1 MDKMKMYCESI
12 ENNISI
18 PDIIR
23 NDKEIKL
30 FYDKLG
36 AKKIKALGYGRKRIK
51 EAYDAIIMEVEVEK
65 AIRSKFTKDLYTAKE
80 AKEKLKEIYA
90 ELGINVKVT
99 AKEIEKF
106 GFKNE
111 VKRINGVVTK
121 VFTK

>member
-1 MDKMKMYCESI
+1 MYCESI

-36 AKKIKALGYGRKRIK
+36 AKKIKALGYRRKRIK

-65 AIRSKFTKDLYTAKE
+65 VMQSKFTKDLYTAKE

-90 ELGINVKVT
+90 ELGINVKVA
-99 AKEIEKF
+99 AKEIEKL
-106 GFKNE
+106 GFKQE
-111 VKRINGVVTK
+111 VKKINGATTR